1 MELTPQRLRE
11 VEFKERW
18 RGYDPEEV
26 DDLLERVAAGLEE
39 FENRVRQ
46 ATERA
51 VRAEQ
56 RASEGGDTDETLRRT
71 LVLAQRTAD
80 AAIADAEERAKQL
93 VTDAE
98 QRSSA
103 MVTDAEQRSGAM
115 VTDAERRARVM
126 VTDAEVEARR
136 VTDESET
143 RLRENVSTLETAR
156 SKLQDDVDT
165 LGRYLTDER
174 DRLRTTL
181 QALIVRVDS
190 DLQPDRSVPAVSEV
204 DVPEP
209 VPTAEA
215 EAPASSEGPDGEG
228 AEESAAIDLAEAE
241 REPDEGDAT
250 QAHDALAEEG
260 PEGGDAGDVVRAAS
274 EGAAAGSAK
283 ADAARA
289 DAVGADDQEL
299 VLSGPGRD
307 IDTDDD
313 AFFAQL
319 RGALDDDEP
328 LGPRDE
334 EPVHNHVGAPG
345 PPLFDQ
351 EVPDQGRLGPFLRR
365 KRRDN

>member
-26 DDLLERVAAGLEE
+26 DDLLERVAAGLED

-56 RASEGGDTDETLRRT
+56 RASEGSDTDETLRRT

-93 VTDAE
+93 VADAE
-98 QRSSA
+98 HQA
-103 MVTDAEQRSGAM
+103 ATMVSDAE
-115 VTDAERRARVM
+115 T
-126 VTDAEVEARR
+126 EARR
-136 VTDESET
+136 VTEESET
-143 RLRENVSTLETAR
+143 RLRENVSSLESAR
-156 SKLQDDVDT
+156 STLQRDVDT
-165 LGRYLTDER
+165 IGRYLADER
-174 DRLRTTL
+174 ERIRTTL
-181 QALIVRVDS
+181 HALIQRIDG
-190 DLQPDRSVPAVSEV
+190 DLQPDGPVPAASEV
-204 DVPEP
+204 EVPEP
-209 VPTAEA
+209 APAVDEAPPDEADEDDRAEA
-215 EAPASSEGPDGEG
+215 RPDDEH
-228 AEESAAIDLAEAE
+228 EPAAIDLAGAE
-241 REPDEGDAT
+241 RAPD
-250 QAHDALAEEG
+250 
-260 PEGGDAGDVVRAAS
+260 PEG
-274 EGAAAGSAK
+274 EGAAAGTAGTTSTAGPASAAV
-283 ADAARA
+283 ADH
-289 DAVGADDQEL
+289 DL

-328 LGPRDE
+328 LGPRDD
-334 EPVHNHVGAPG
+334 EPVRNHVGASG
-345 PPLFDQ
+345 PALFDQ
-351 EVPDQGRLGPFLRR
+351 EGAEEGRLGPFLRR

>member
-80 AAIADAEERAKQL
+80 AAIADAEERAKAL
-93 VTDAE
+93 
-98 QRSSA
+98 
-103 MVTDAEQRSGAM
+103 VTDAEQRSGAM

-228 AEESAAIDLAEAE
+228 AEE
-241 REPDEGDAT
+241 
-250 QAHDALAEEG
+250 
-260 PEGGDAGDVVRAAS
+260 
-274 EGAAAGSAK
+274 
-283 ADAARA
+283 
-289 DAVGADDQEL
+289 
-299 VLSGPGRD
+299 
-307 IDTDDD
+307 
-313 AFFAQL
+313 
-319 RGALDDDEP
+319 
-328 LGPRDE
+328 
-334 EPVHNHVGAPG
+334 
-345 PPLFDQ
+345 
-351 EVPDQGRLGPFLRR
+351 
-365 KRRDN
+365 

>member
-26 DDLLERVAAGLEE
+26 DDLLERVAAGLED

-56 RASEGGDTDETLRRT
+56 RASEGSDTDETLRRT

-80 AAIADAEERAKQL
+80 AAIADAEERARQL
-93 VTDAE
+93 VADAE
-98 QRSSA
+98 QQA
-103 MVTDAEQRSGAM
+103 ATMVSDAEA
-115 VTDAERRARVM
+115 
-126 VTDAEVEARR
+126 EARR
-136 VTDESET
+136 ITDENET
-143 RLRENVSTLETAR
+143 RLRENVSSLESAR
-156 SKLQDDVDT
+156 STLQHDVDA

-174 DRLRTTL
+174 ERIRTTL
-181 QALIVRVDS
+181 QALIQRVDG
-190 DLQPDRSVPAVSEV
+190 DLQRDRSAPAVSEV

-209 VPTAEA
+209 VPAADEAAAGAAGAPDAPDGAEA
-215 EAPASSEGPDGEG
+215 EEP
-228 AEESAAIDLAEAE
+228 AAIDLVGAE
-241 REPDEGDAT
+241 RAPELEGEAT
-250 QAHDALAEEG
+250 QAHDVLADDG
-260 PEGGDAGDVVRAAS
+260 PAEDGADA
-274 EGAAAGSAK
+274 AAAGAANPTSAAGAPGATAA
-283 ADAARA
+283 ADH
-289 DAVGADDQEL
+289 DL
-299 VLSGPGRD
+299 VLSGPGRE

-328 LGPRDE
+328 LGPRDD
-334 EPVHNHVGAPG
+334 EPVPNHVGAPG

-351 EVPDQGRLGPFLRR
+351 EGPEEGRLGPFLRR

>member
-26 DDLLERVAAGLEE
+26 DDLLERVAAGLED

-56 RASEGGDTDETLRRT
+56 RASEGSDTDETLRRT

-80 AAIADAEERAKQL
+80 AAIADADERARQL

-98 QRSSA
+98 QRA
-103 MVTDAEQRSGAM
+103 ATMVRDAEA
-115 VTDAERRARVM
+115 
-126 VTDAEVEARR
+126 EARR
-136 VTDESET
+136 ITEENET
-143 RLRENVSTLETAR
+143 RLRENVSSLETAR
-156 SKLQDDVDT
+156 STLQHDVDA

-174 DRLRTTL
+174 ARIRTTL
-181 QALIVRVDS
+181 QALIERIDG
-190 DLQPDRSVPAVSEV
+190 DLQRDKSAPTASEV
-204 DVPEP
+204 EVPEP
-209 VPTAEA
+209 VPAADEPPQHEADAPAEA
-215 EAPASSEGPDGEG
+215 EEL
-228 AEESAAIDLAEAE
+228 AAIDLVGAE
-241 REPDEGDAT
+241 RTPEGDAT
-250 QAHDALAEEG
+250 QAHDVLADDG
-260 PEGGDAGDVVRAAS
+260 AVADAPAEHAAG
-274 EGAAAGSAK
+274 EHAAGEHDGGAAAGA
-283 ADAARA
+283 ADRPSTAGAAGATAAA
-289 DAVGADDQEL
+289 DHDL
-299 VLSGPGRD
+299 VLSGPGRE

-328 LGPRDE
+328 LGPRDD
-334 EPVHNHVGAPG
+334 EPVPNHVGASG
-345 PPLFDQ
+345 PALFDQ
-351 EVPDQGRLGPFLRR
+351 EGADEGRLGPFLRR

>member
-26 DDLLERVAAGLEE
+26 DDLLERVAAGLED

-51 VRAEQ
+51 LRAEQ
-56 RASEGGDTDETLRRT
+56 RASEGSDTDETLRRT

-80 AAIADAEERAKQL
+80 AAIADADGRAKQL
-93 VTDAE
+93 LADAE
-98 QRSSA
+98 RRA
-103 MVTDAEQRSGAM
+103 ADMVTDAEA
-115 VTDAERRARVM
+115 
-126 VTDAEVEARR
+126 EARR
-136 VTDESET
+136 ITEENEA
-143 RLRENVSTLETAR
+143 RLRENVSSLESAR
-156 SKLQDDVDT
+156 STLQRDVDT

-174 DRLRTTL
+174 ERIRTTL
-181 QALIVRVDS
+181 HALVERIDA
-190 DLQPDRSVPAVSEV
+190 DLQRDRSVPAVSEV

-209 VPTAEA
+209 L
-215 EAPASSEGPDGEG
+215 PAADEDASDRADGRDG
-228 AEESAAIDLAEAE
+228 AYGQEPAAIDLVGAE
-241 REPDEGDAT
+241 RPPDAEGDAT
-250 QAHDALAEEG
+250 QAHDVLAGGGPEEG
-260 PEGGDAGDVVRAAS
+260 EAGDAGDVVRAADA
-274 EGAAAGSAK
+274 GAADRAAIQADTPGAAGSA
-283 ADAARA
+283 DH
-289 DAVGADDQEL
+289 DL
-299 VLSGPGRD
+299 VLSGPGRE

-334 EPVHNHVGAPG
+334 EPVPNHVGAPG
-345 PPLFDQ
+345 PALFDQ
-351 EVPDQGRLGPFLRR
+351 EVPEQGRLGPFLRR